1 MLISRQ
7 ITQPVKITLLARECT
22 QSCVY
27 NGHAPVDYNITKT
40 CATYIQNQK
49 AEVSETGQDL
59 PVKALMTTVGCRL

>member
-49 AEVSETGQDL
+49 AEVSETG
-59 PVKALMTTVGCRL
+59 